1 MSGNNSLNQYKN
13 TLLTSGQPA
22 NNFNRPN
29 LDYRNGGRLEST
41 NWNTIKTTT
50 PSVQWNKYYTKD
62 PILNFGSTSSSLD
75 GGGFLETMSNIAS
88 GITFVGGAAMTAM
101 GIFSAVK
108 AIKGSNNASE
118 GTFSRKESKTISE
131 NTTASQD
138 AMNALDSS
146 ITTAEEVLNSS
157 NDPDTIQKA
166 HENLMSS
173 ITNAQQTRND
183 AANKKETA
191 TNTKDNLEKKKL
203 GYENQINDLKNEKT
217 KLTNQLNELKGQDTS
232 QMSAEEKSAHNKKIA
247 DLEQQI
253 KTKEKEIEKVQKE
266 IDNYVE
272 QISVQQ
278 QIIDNNSIIMTELE
292 ANIKTGTAL
301 SSKLAAKTGV
311 DK

>member
-118 GTFSRKESKTISE
+118 GTFSRKENKEINKNSVDASSE
-131 NTTASQD
+131 
-138 AMNALDSS
+138 MNSLDYA
-146 ITTAEEVLNSS
+146 ITYAEGLG
-157 NDPDTIQKA
+157 DTDNIDD
-166 HENLMSS
+166 
-173 ITNAQQTRND
+173 I
-183 AANKKETA
+183 ETA
-191 TNTKDNLEKKKL
+191 TKLLNSAKKEASIKKAEAAGAIDKANSKKEIAERGKREAASIMSTLAENKANYVSELNNTDPEPTPERKAELEKLIEKAEEDIQKQKAL
-203 GYENQINDLKNEKT
+203 IAEYDKQIEVQNRVIMQNNETIK
-217 KLTNQLNELKGQDTS
+217 QLNENSDT
-232 QMSAEEKSAHNKKIA
+232 A
-247 DLEQQI
+247 D
-253 KTKEKEIEKVQKE
+253 
-266 IDNYVE
+266 
-272 QISVQQ
+272 
-278 QIIDNNSIIMTELE
+278 
-292 ANIKTGTAL
+292 
-301 SSKLAAKTGV
+301 KLVAKFAAKLNV
-311 DK
+311 K